1 MRVAA
6 DLHDILGDLVS
17 VNHRLTRVAARAAQ
31 GRESPAVWRTLS
43 VLLTSGPIRLGELAE
58 RSRISQPTTTKLV
71 AGLLSRGW
79 IERRIE
85 PLDARASRISITP
98 AGIEAVNAWRDEL
111 ATALLPAFADLPSAD
126 IDTLARAVAILR
138 ARVDA
143 TEQAAAPAEP

>member
-1 MRVAA
+1 VAA

-17 VNHRLTRVAARAAQ
+17 VNHRLTRIAARAAH
-31 GRESPAVWRTLS
+31 GSESPAVWRTLS

-85 PLDARASRISITP
+85 TTDARASRISITP
-98 AGIEAVNAWRDEL
+98 AGVGAVNDWRSEL
-111 ATALLPAFADLPSAD
+111 ATALLPSFADLSPAD
-126 IDTLARAVAILR
+126 IDTLARAVEILQ

-143 TEQAAAPAEP
+143 TEGAAPPPA